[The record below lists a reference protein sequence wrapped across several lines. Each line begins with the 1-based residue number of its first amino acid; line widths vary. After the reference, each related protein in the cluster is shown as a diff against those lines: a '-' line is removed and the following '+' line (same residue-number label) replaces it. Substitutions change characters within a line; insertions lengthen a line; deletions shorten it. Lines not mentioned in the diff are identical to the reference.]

1 MLTVCRERKSARFV
15 CRGTDY
21 LEIGHLTHDFVLL
34 LFGKARCQAPIS
46 GKREGEKAGP
56 ATNRFSLFFDIL

>member
-21 LEIGHLTHDFVLL
+21 LEIGHLTHDFVIIW
-34 LFGKARCQAPIS
+34 KSQMS
-46 GKREGEKAGP
+46 SKQQ
-56 ATNRFSLFFDIL
+56 

>member
-21 LEIGHLTHDFVLL
+21 LEIGHLTHDFVIIW
-34 LFGKARCQAPIS
+34 KSQMSSTNKWQERR
-46 GKREGEKAGP
+46 REGRSSDEP
-56 ATNRFSLFFDIL
+56 FLIIF